1 MKMKCICRD
10 NFEINDVLIGAKG
23 DELEVID
30 AIAEDG
36 ENPEDVMSYCD
47 IKNLTTNKI
56 FWATWSEVDDNEVLT
71 NILWLD
77 EFVDLNN

>member
-36 ENPEDVMSYCD
+36 ENPEDVMGYCD